1 MTPPTIIVVHRA
13 EKRIKCSVE
22 PLRKTGEFVFWRYPR
37 RGAESLDGYVRLG
50 LGGPQLSA
58 EDHHRGLVLLDGSW
72 RWAAKME
79 KSYADVPVRSLGPW
93 QTAYPRQSRVFE
105 DPAEGL
111 ATIEALYAALCQMGR
126 PVEGLLTSYHWGE
139 LFLEKNRELIDHWT
153 RTLREDTTSDLS
165 LPSKGVN

>member
-13 EKRIKCSVE
+13 EKRSKCSVE

-37 RGAESLDGYVRLG
+37 RGMESLDGYVRLG

-79 KSYADVPVRSLGPW
+79 KSYVDVPVRSLGPW

-126 PVEGLLTSYHWGE
+126 PVGGLLTSYHWGE
-139 LFLEKNRELIDHWT
+139 LFLDKNRELLEYWG
-153 RTLREDTTSDLS
+153 RTSHRVTTSDLS
-165 LPSKGVN
+165 PPSNGVN